1 MINIVGK
8 LKIIKY
14 NVGILFGVNNII
26 AVLYGCLIPL
36 AFSFK
41 SIDYFEMIKI
51 SELYVPLIGIILLSY
66 ITSIERMNLI
76 EELSYTKKF
85 SFNFIFLIRF
95 FINTL
100 LIIIILIALFLYA
113 KNQGAVFP
121 FNKVFIGSLVS
132 AVYLGVLALTGYNLT
147 KNLAVGYMIS
157 FGYYFFEFSTK
168 GKYTK
173 DLYLF
178 SLLKDSFTEKI
189 YLSICIVILLII
201 NSIIIKYQSQNL

>member
-1 MINIVGK
+1 MINIFGK
-8 LKIIKY
+8 MKIVKY
-14 NVGILFGVNNII
+14 NIEVLFGVNIII

-41 SIDYFEMIKI
+41 NINYVEIIKI

-66 ITSIERMNLI
+66 ITSIEKTNII
-76 EELSYTKKF
+76 EELSFVKKI
-85 SFNFIFLIRF
+85 SSNFIFLIRF
-95 FINTL
+95 FINTVF
-100 LIIIILIALFLYA
+100 IILILVLLFLYA
-113 KNQGAVFP
+113 KYQGAAFT
-121 FNKVFIGSLVS
+121 FSKVFIGSLVT
-132 AVYLGVLALTGYNLT
+132 AIYLGLVALTMYNLT

-173 DLYLF
+173 ELYLF

-189 YLSICIVILLII
+189 YLSVCIVILFLI
-201 NSIIIKYQSQNL
+201 NLIIIKYKSQNL